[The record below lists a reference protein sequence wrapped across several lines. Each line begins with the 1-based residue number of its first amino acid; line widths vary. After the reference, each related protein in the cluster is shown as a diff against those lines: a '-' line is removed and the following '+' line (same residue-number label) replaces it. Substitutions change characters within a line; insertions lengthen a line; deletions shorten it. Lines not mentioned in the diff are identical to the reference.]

1 MLSKSAT
8 RIARK
13 WASRR
18 WAHLNPCERVHS
30 YGWIDPTGKLHVMN
44 GSENHVEWAGKS
56 MAGSPQAEQWEAEIR
71 VKFPRIQDAFLEIQ
85 VAEKA
90 FSSLLSDGWV
100 RVTSPTVLQA
110 VDIKPHTPPW
120 LKVMSLLIEGATE
133 GCVNPEGTAYVN
145 IRGGDKKI
153 PVWELVDMLGD
164 KRSQDDFFAALLN
177 RR

>member
-1 MLSKSAT
+1 MLFKSAT

-18 WAHLNPCERVHS
+18 WAHLNPCDRVHS
-30 YGWIDPTGKLHVMN
+30 YGWVDPSGKLYVMN
-44 GSENHVEWAGKS
+44 GTENHVEWAGKHLS
-56 MAGSPQAEQWEAEIR
+56 GSPQAEQWEVDIR
-71 VKFPRIQDAFLEIQ
+71 SKFPRIQDEFLETQ

-90 FSSLLSDGWV
+90 FSYLLSQGWV
-100 RVTSPTVLQA
+100 RVTSPTVLQTW
-110 VDIKPHTPPW
+110 DIKPHTPPW
-120 LKVMSLLIEGATE
+120 LKVMSLLIEGAGE
-133 GCVNPEGTAYVN
+133 GCVDPEGVAYVN
-145 IRGGDKKI
+145 SRSGDKKI